1 MKTPHPYAE
10 ILRAIADG
18 EEIQF
23 RSAGTWCD
31 QSLETTL
38 QEIADEDYPPEC
50 YRVKPNV
57 VMINGHEVP
66 EPLKELPL
74 EDGAMVYWPWFG
86 IGSNILVSS
95 LDVGLSPCLLLEKL
109 LALGLLHATEEAAA
123 AHAAA
128 LVSFT
133 KRD

>member
-1 MKTPHPYAE
+1 MKTPHPHAE

-38 QEIADEDYPPEC
+38 QEIADEDYLPEC

-57 VMINGHEVP
+57 LMINGHEVP
-66 EPLKELPL
+66 EPLKELPAEGEL
-74 EDGAMVYWPWFG
+74 VYFPSFG
-86 IGSNILVSS
+86 PEASHGCVAIITVGYYPAPLPIL
-95 LDVGLSPCLLLEKL
+95 LQQ
-109 LALGLLHATEEAAA
+109 GLLHATQEAAA